1 MRFRH
6 DHHDS
11 VIAHRAGAATAALPA
26 RHRPAAA
33 TARDWIDILSAR
45 AQQRCIRRDRHRAA
59 LASGAVIW

>member
-1 MRFRH
+1 MTR

-11 VIAHRAGAATAALPA
+11 VIAHRAGAVIAARPA

-45 AQQRCIRRDRHRAA
+45 AQQRSIRRDRHRSA
-59 LASGAVIW
+59 LAAGAVIW